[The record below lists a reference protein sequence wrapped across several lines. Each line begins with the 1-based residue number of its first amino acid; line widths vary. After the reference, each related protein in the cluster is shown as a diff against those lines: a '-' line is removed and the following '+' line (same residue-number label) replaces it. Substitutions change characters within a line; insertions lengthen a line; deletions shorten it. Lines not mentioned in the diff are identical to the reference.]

1 MVEIKFNKRIAKKNT
16 FSLFSHVS
24 IIHGRTA
31 VTFYQAILS
40 GTSFCSSAWSR

>member
-1 MVEIKFNKRIAKKNT
+1 MVEIKLNKCITKKNT
-16 FSLFSHVS
+16 YSLFSHVS

-40 GTSFCSSAWSR
+40 GTSL

>member
-24 IIHGRTA
+24 IIHYGRTA
-31 VTFYQAILS
+31 ATFYQAILS
-40 GTSFCSSAWSR
+40 ATSL

>member
-1 MVEIKFNKRIAKKNT
+1 MVEIKLNKRIAKKRDT

-31 VTFYQAILS
+31 VIFYQAILS
-40 GTSFCSSAWSR
+40 GTSL